1 MDQPPII
8 ALHGLR
14 PTSYPKYPITKCL
27 SCYVNE
33 PRPFLKLFRSQV
45 IQTFVANGFVPFVEA
60 DVDKPVTLAIMETSH
75 RLRTDIYIQKS
86 SHSRGGFYLAPDF
99 DASDLHPKYENFPWT
114 GDFPLDKLCISELGP
129 KDIWRDGKIVRTGY
143 RDIACVPLPG
153 VAAVENETSERS
165 DEKYSPAVYML
176 LENRPVT
183 PSLIRSTPPA
193 RAP

>member
-1 MDQPPII
+1 M
-8 ALHGLR
+8 
-14 PTSYPKYPITKCL
+14 
-27 SCYVNE
+27 
-33 PRPFLKLFRSQV
+33 
-45 IQTFVANGFVPFVEA
+45 
-60 DVDKPVTLAIMETSH
+60 TLAIMDTSH

-86 SHSRGGFYLAPDF
+86 SHTRGGFYLAPEF

-129 KDIWRDGKIVRTGY
+129 KDIWRDGKVVRTGY

-153 VAAVENETSERS
+153 VAAVESETSERS
-165 DEKYSPAVYML
+165 DEEYSPAVFML
-176 LENRPVT
+176 PENQPET